1 MKNSKVLK
9 TILFTLG
16 LMLIIFGAWRVA
28 FPVEFFEFSGL
39 TLDSEVGILSEAR
52 GAGGAILGL
61 GILILL
67 GAFFPT
73 LTFTSIIVLIVVFL
87 SYGLARLL
95 GIATDGVPGPDII
108 KGIISEFIAG
118 LIGIFAFL
126 KYRKKEPANES
137 TNYGG

>member
-1 MKNSKVLK
+1 
-9 TILFTLG
+9 
-16 LMLIIFGAWRVA
+16 MLIIFGAWRVA
-28 FPVEFFEFSGL
+28 FPVEFYNFSGL
-39 TLDSEVGILSEAR
+39 TLGNDIGILSEAR

-61 GILILL
+61 GMLILL
-67 GAFFPT
+67 GAFFPS

-118 LIGIFAFL
+118 LIGILALL
-126 KYRKKEPANES
+126 KYRNKDSGDATEQHKIK
-137 TNYGG
+137 